1 LFIVVALAGLI
12 FFGILTGKLFNCLGS
27 FVIAENKP
35 ERSDVIVVLHTGVE
49 YYPRLI
55 EAADLFSKGLA
66 DTIIINGN
74 RKTDVLR
81 ELERKGFEPC
91 CSWDEDFISIL
102 SLLGVP
108 RNKVISVSAEDV
120 YETVGEAEVVGAQVI
135 QKGYKSMILVTSKY
149 HTKRAGHIWSEMY
162 EGKLSVCS
170 VGARTDPFDASRWW
184 KDGRQIRWLM
194 AEYGAWIYYYW
205 KKAAAF

>member
-1 LFIVVALAGLI
+1 MDD
-12 FFGILTGKLFNCLGS
+12 K
-27 FVIAENKP
+27 KP
-35 ERSDVIVVLHTGVE
+35 VRSDVIVVLNTGVE

-55 EAADLFSKGLA
+55 EAADLFHQGFA
-66 DTIIINGN
+66 GAIVINGN

-81 ELERKGFEPC
+81 GLEEKGFRTC
-91 CSWDEDFISIL
+91 CPWDEDSIRIL

-108 RNKVISVSAEDV
+108 RSKVISISAEDV
-120 YETVGEAEVVGAQVI
+120 YETVGEAQAVGSKVLQM
-135 QKGYKSMILVTSKY
+135 GHKSMILVTSKY
-149 HTKRAGHIWSEMY
+149 HTRRAYHIWSEMY
-162 EGKLSVCS
+162 EGCLKVCS
-170 VGARTDPFDASRWW
+170 AGARTDPFDPDGWW